1 MWSVRPTLALKQS
14 GRAFVRSFVRSPT
27 RATWVVQKTVYSRY
41 SIVYTM
47 QREVARRLLR
57 LAQGRDVLRASL
69 AETSLPSASAR
80 YASAAVPQPAPVEEA
95 VIKIEEPLRLPETS
109 QSSLTPKQI
118 CALLDKHIVGQAD
131 AKKAVANALRSRW
144 RRRQVPAPL
153 REEIVPKNILML
165 GGYWFD

>member
-1 MWSVRPTLALKQS
+1 MKL
-14 GRAFVRSFVRSPT
+14 
-27 RATWVVQKTVYSRY
+27 
-41 SIVYTM
+41 
-47 QREVARRLLR
+47 
-57 LAQGRDVLRASL
+57 
-69 AETSLPSASAR
+69 
-80 YASAAVPQPAPVEEA
+80 
-95 VIKIEEPLRLPETS
+95 EEPLRLPDTS

-165 GGYWFD
+165 GEYWFE

>member
-1 MWSVRPTLALKQS
+1 
-14 GRAFVRSFVRSPT
+14 
-27 RATWVVQKTVYSRY
+27 
-41 SIVYTM
+41 M

-57 LAQGRDVLRASL
+57 LAQGRDVLRALL
-69 AETSLPSASAR
+69 AETSSLPSASAR
-80 YASAAVPQPAPVEEA
+80 YASAAVPQPAPVEEVA
-95 VIKIEEPLRLPETS
+95 VKLEEPLRLPDTS

-118 CALLDKHIVGQAD
+118 CALLDKHIVGQAE

-165 GGYWFD
+165 GEYWFEWFEWFE